1 MIRSPKLGFSM
12 LVFSLLLVIVAAS
25 RADADSA
32 QERSVISETLD
43 KLGNAAH
50 ALSKTAQSSDDRG
63 ARKKFASAAT
73 DLGDD
78 LKGLARRAAKQD
90 VGLAVVVQGLGE
102 IDKDANGL
110 VDVADEV
117 QDKQERKTL
126 RAQAVQLQQ
135 QIGAAKKIIEQIAS
149 KKEEPARAPTN
160 QAMADAAFNQLV
172 SAVRGASFDDDK
184 VGVVRDAARLNW
196 FTTNQI
202 AALMGMLSFDEG
214 KIEVAVA
221 AFGHA
226 VDPQNSFV
234 LYKKLAFDDSREK
247 LRKRISK

>member
-1 MIRSPKLGFSM
+1 MIRSPKLGFSL
-12 LVFSLLLVIVAAS
+12 LVFSLLMFAAS

-32 QERSVISETLD
+32 QERSVIADTLD

-50 ALSKTAQSSDDRG
+50 ALSKTAQGSDDRG

-90 VGLAVVVQGLGE
+90 VVLGVVVQGLGE
-102 IDKDANGL
+102 IAKDANGL

-135 QIGAAKKIIEQIAS
+135 QIGAAKKIIEQLAN
-149 KKEEPARAPTN
+149 KKAEPAKN
-160 QAMADAAFNQLV
+160 QAMTDAAFNQLV
-172 SAVRGASFDDDK
+172 SAVRGASFDEDK

-202 AALMGMLSFDEG
+202 AALMGMLAFDEG

-221 AFGHA
+221 AFGHV

-234 LYKKLAFDDSREK
+234 LYKKLSFDDSREK

>member
-1 MIRSPKLGFSM
+1 MIRSPKFGFSM
-12 LVFSLLLVIVAAS
+12 VVVALLVFAAS
-25 RADADSA
+25 RAEADSA
-32 QERSVISETLD
+32 QERSVISDTLD
-43 KLGNAAH
+43 KLGSAAH
-50 ALSKTAQSSDDRG
+50 ALAKTAQSSDDRG

-90 VGLAVVVQGLGE
+90 VALAVVVQGLGE

-117 QDKQERKTL
+117 ADKQERKTL

-135 QIGAAKKIIEQIAS
+135 QIGTAKKIIAQIAD
-149 KKEEPARAPTN
+149 KKDAEAKAPGN
-160 QAMADAAFNQLV
+160 QAMTDAAFNQLV
-172 SAVRGASFDDDK
+172 SAVRGASFDEDK

-196 FTTNQI
+196 FTTTQI
-202 AALMGMLSFDEG
+202 AALMGLLAFDEG

-234 LYKKLAFDDSREK
+234 LYKKLAFDDSRDK

>member
-1 MIRSPKLGFSM
+1 MIRSPKFGFSI
-12 LVFSLLLVIVAAS
+12 VGFALLLVIATAS

-50 ALSKTAQSSDDRG
+50 ALAKTAQSSDDRG
-63 ARKKFASAAT
+63 ASAAT

-78 LKGLARRAAKQD
+78 LKGLARRAAKQE
-90 VGLAVVVQGLGE
+90 VALAVVVQGLGE
-102 IDKDANGL
+102 IDKDALGL

-117 QDKQERKTL
+117 SDKQERKTL

-135 QIGAAKKIIEQIAS
+135 QIATAKKIIDQIAN
-149 KKEEPARAPTN
+149 KKEEAKAVPGN
-160 QAMADAAFNQLV
+160 QAMTDAAFTQLV
-172 SAVRGASFDDDK
+172 SSVRSASFDEDK

-202 AALMGMLSFDEG
+202 ASLMGLLSFDEG
-214 KIEVAVA
+214 KIELAVA

-234 LYKKLAFDDSREK
+234 LYKKLSFDDSREK

>member
-1 MIRSPKLGFSM
+1 MIRSPKFGFSM
-12 LVFSLLLVIVAAS
+12 VGFALLLVIATAA

-50 ALSKTAQSSDDRG
+50 ALAKTAQSSDDRG

-78 LKGLARRAAKQD
+78 LKGLARRAAKQE
-90 VGLAVVVQGLGE
+90 VALAVVVQGLGE
-102 IDKDANGL
+102 IDKDALGL

-117 QDKQERKTL
+117 SDKQERKTL

-135 QIGAAKKIIEQIAS
+135 QIATAKKIIDQIAN
-149 KKEEPARAPTN
+149 KKEEAKAAPGN
-160 QAMADAAFNQLV
+160 QAMTDAAFNQLV
-172 SAVRGASFDDDK
+172 SSVRSASFDEDK

-202 AALMGMLSFDEG
+202 ASLMGLLSFDEG
-214 KIEVAVA
+214 KIELAVA